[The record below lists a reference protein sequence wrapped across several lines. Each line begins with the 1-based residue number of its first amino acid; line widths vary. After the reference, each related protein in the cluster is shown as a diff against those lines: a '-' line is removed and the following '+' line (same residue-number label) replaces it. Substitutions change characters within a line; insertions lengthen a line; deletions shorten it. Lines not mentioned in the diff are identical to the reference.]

1 MKKLLLL
8 AGLCLALITTG
19 ANQAQ
24 AGASHNC
31 MVPIIVSN

>member
-1 MKKLLLL
+1 MKTLLLL

-24 AGASHNC
+24 AGPLHNC
-31 MVPIIVSN
+31 EAPIVVSN

>member
-1 MKKLLLL
+1 MRTLLLL

-24 AGASHNC
+24 AGPLRNC
-31 MVPIIVSN
+31 TTPIIVSN

>member
-1 MKKLLLL
+1 MKTLLLL

-24 AGASHNC
+24 AGAIRNC
-31 MVPIIVSN
+31 MAPIVVSN

>member
-1 MKKLLLL
+1 MKTLLLL

-24 AGASHNC
+24 AGLRQNC
-31 MVPIIVSN
+31 HAPIVVSN

>member
-8 AGLCLALITTG
+8 AGLCLVLVTTV

-24 AGASHNC
+24 AGVGHNC
-31 MVPIIVSN
+31 LSPIIVSN